1 MKRNYLARTALIA
14 ALMSFLPAQSEAL
27 QIPAAQPMAGFD
39 DPIVL
44 ARHVGVRRARGRRAS
59 RRRQY
64 QSQRL
69 M

>member
-44 ARHVGVRRARGRRAS
+44 ARHVGGGARGGGIHRAREPEREC
-59 RRRQY
+59 
-64 QSQRL
+64 
-69 M
+69 